1 MNTTI
6 KIKDESII
14 KMLVDVGMRVYIEDG
29 FLFRY
34 VVAIHKGKYFLCNE
48 HKYKSSITL
57 NGILS
62 SELCHYTKEISEGKF
77 YINYSDLFS
86 IDKQF
91 KYFVLAFNTEMYDY
105 KDIKSMADN
114 KLLKIGDKDKE
125 FSVNFG
131 SLSDFFEDYEI
142 GNINDYLNDNYIFKI
157 IHVY

>member
-14 KMLVDVGMRVYIEDG
+14 KMIVDADIIRVHIEDG
-29 FLFRY
+29 FLFHY
-34 VVAIHKGKYFLCNE
+34 VVASYKGKYFLCN
-48 HKYKSSITL
+48 TL

-77 YINYSDLFS
+77 YINYSELSD

-91 KYFVLAFNTEMYDY
+91 KYFVLAFNTEMYDR

-114 KLLKIGDKDKE
+114 KLLKIADKDKE

>member
-14 KMLVDVGMRVYIEDG
+14 KMIVDTDIIRVHIEDG
-29 FLFRY
+29 FLFHY
-34 VVAIHKGKYFLCNE
+34 VVTSYKGKYFLCN
-48 HKYKSSITL
+48 TL
-57 NGILS
+57 NCILS

-77 YINYSDLFS
+77 YINYSDLS
-86 IDKQF
+86 GIDKQF

-105 KDIKSMADN
+105 KDIKCMADN
-114 KLLKIGDKDKE
+114 KLLKIADTDKE

-131 SLSDFFEDYEI
+131 SLLDFFEDYEI